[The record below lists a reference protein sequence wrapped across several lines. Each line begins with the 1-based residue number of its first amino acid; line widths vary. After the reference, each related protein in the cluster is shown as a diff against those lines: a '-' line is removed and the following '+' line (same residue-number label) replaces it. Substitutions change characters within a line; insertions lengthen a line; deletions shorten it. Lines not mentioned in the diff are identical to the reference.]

1 MFKRFRRFLASRT
14 AICWQTFNTQ
24 RGRLSDFKP
33 VAQCTFTPRDSGVLA
48 RVKEG
53 LTYGVQHGSEIV
65 FDRSQEIVPV
75 RTGELKASG
84 HVFAPED
91 TGSKIVGGV
100 GYAADYAAFVEY
112 GTGIRGAASPGAG
125 ANISYSPT
133 WPGQIAQPF
142 LRPSAD
148 SSQDDIEKQM
158 KADLSAALR

>member
-1 MFKRFRRFLASRT
+1 M
-14 AICWQTFNTQ
+14 
-24 RGRLSDFKP
+24 SDFKP

-100 GYAADYAAFVEY
+100 GYSAPWAAFNEY
-112 GTGIRGAASPGAG
+112 GTGIRGAASPGA
-125 ANISYSPT
+125 SPDVTYSPT
-133 WPGQIAQPF
+133 WPGMVASPF
-142 LRPSAD
+142 LRPAAD
-148 SSQDDIEKQM
+148 ESHDDIEKQV